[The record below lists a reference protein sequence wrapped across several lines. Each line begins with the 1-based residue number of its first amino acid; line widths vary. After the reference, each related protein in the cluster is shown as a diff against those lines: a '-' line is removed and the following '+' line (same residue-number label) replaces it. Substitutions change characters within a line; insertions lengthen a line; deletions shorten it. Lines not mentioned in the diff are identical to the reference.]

1 MSHEVV
7 MRWQRQKFCFRG
19 QGFEV
24 EHFDVAEA
32 ESSSSGE
39 DEEAVRARRLR
50 RDREARLQRCE
61 TELGACL
68 WIDTNRAALQVLEDR
83 GSYRGLRVLELGA
96 GAGACGIATALDGAD
111 ATVSDVDALLP
122 LLQRNLELNQLR
134 PEAGDEAPE
143 EAREEEEATAKTK
156 AKMRR
161 AKAEKA
167 AEKEPTEST
176 AKGRRRRNAPSPRKK
191 GSCQAV
197 AIEWEKEALHPTL
210 PEKAFDLIVV
220 CDCLYENRDSWAA
233 LQALLARLLVP
244 AESGAASSVVLAS
257 AELRRPFLEAF
268 VAQLLEAGFTLLRR
282 EDGGRLGEVS
292 VAILSRM
299 DGTPV
304 YQPVGGPASNGFT
317 QAQSAPIGEHGPNEE
332 TLATPEAAQ
341 DCIPVEE
348 QEITLTVPAI
358 AQPGMKLQYRTPD
371 GQDGVGV
378 AGGAAADGAGR
389 RAARQCP
396 DPHTGPGHEAV
407 EVHGGTGRRAPRL
420 SVPQP
425 GPASPGSISCAA
437 QHAAHG
443 ASLPRPG
450 ASAAG
455 CEPLL
460 CAAPSA
466 GAKLCGHADGPRA
479 LQPSE
484 ARPYGLWHAQDLMP
498 QRHSYTPPPV
508 SILERPS
515 YTPMPQ
521 VLAGR
526 PGSFQ
531 PPPVL
536 SPSYVPPSNSWV
548 PPVVLPYS
556 QPGFG
561 EVQPFPSQHAMPMW
575 PPPDLLGL
583 GGQLGHPG
591 HPAPCPGFQREHFD
605 PLLRTN
611 FSQMSMQFPDYP
623 PQMGPPQG
631 MFQPQLGF
639 NQGGMLGMHMHEV
652 PLYGQKQPGMP

>member
-134 PEAGDEAPE
+134 PEAGDEAPDE

-268 VAQLLEAGFTLLRR
+268 VAQLLEAGFTLLTRR

-292 VAILSRM
+292 VAILSR
-299 DGTPV
+299 

-371 GQDGVGV
+371 GQELRLTVPEGV
-378 AGGAAADGAGR
+378 
-389 RAARQCP
+389 P
-396 DPHTGPGHEAV
+396 
-407 EVHGGTGRRAPRL
+407 
-420 SVPQP
+420 
-425 GPASPGSISCAA
+425 PGSVLTLTQDPATKQWKCMA
-437 QHAAHG
+437 
-443 ASLPRPG
+443 
-450 ASAAG
+450 
-455 CEPLL
+455 EP
-460 CAAPSA
+460 ADEPPDFPYPSQAPQA
-466 GAKLCGHADGPRA
+466 PVAYPA
-479 LQPSE
+479 QPSTL
-484 ARPYGLWHAQDLMP
+484 PMAQAYPAQGPP
-498 QRHSYTPPPV
+498 QRAVNLSFVPPPV
-508 SILERPS
+508 PAQS
-515 YTPMPQ
+515 YAATQMDPARFNPPRQDPMVFGMPKTSCLSGTPTRRRQ
-521 VLAGR
+521 SAFW
-526 PGSFQ
+526 S
-531 PPPVL
+531 
-536 SPSYVPPSNSWV
+536 
-548 PPVVLPYS
+548 
-556 QPGFG
+556 
-561 EVQPFPSQHAMPMW
+561 
-575 PPPDLLGL
+575 
-583 GGQLGHPG
+583 
-591 HPAPCPGFQREHFD
+591 
-605 PLLRTN
+605 
-611 FSQMSMQFPDYP
+611 
-623 PQMGPPQG
+623 GPPTRRCRRSWLDVLVRFSLRQC
-631 MFQPQLGF
+631 
-639 NQGGMLGMHMHEV
+639 
-652 PLYGQKQPGMP
+652 